1 MNTSTLDFDI
11 ACFVSHLECSETC
24 SRIDSDKPQRLSTS
38 GAPLLV
44 KYDLASVQNSFSK
57 KDLSQRPSNIWRYR
71 ELLPYKSTK
80 DIISLGEMM
89 TPLIDMPFTANKLG
103 SQSFLIKDEGSIP
116 TASFIAVNIGSL
128 VSIQLIIEFLNC
140 DSGGEFFIL

>member
-1 MNTSTLDFDI
+1 MNTSTLDFDK
-11 ACFVSHLECSETC
+11 ACFVSHLECSETS
-24 SRIDSDKPQRLSTS
+24 SRIDSDKPQGLSTS

-103 SQSFLIKDEGSIP
+103 SESLLIKDEGRMP
-116 TASFIAVNIGSL
+116 TASFKARGIALAVTMAKSFGIKK
-128 VSIQLIIEFLNC
+128 IAIPTA
-140 DSGGEFFIL
+140 